1 MTANDSL
8 DNTNDN
14 TFCGTSP
21 AVQLAICPHPWREPR
36 DVWRSGGR
44 PTAAVPNQI
53 NPGAFLIHGN
63 YCGIGSRPKTKPID
77 ALDAACM
84 HHDSCARPAGLAQCG
99 CTARLKTEAEA
110 VARNPSQ
117 PPDIQ
122 LLASATAAVA
132 ALTPCQTTR

>member
-1 MTANDSL
+1 MIIPFAALLRRSSWRFAPILGASL
-8 DNTNDN
+8 
-14 TFCGTSP
+14 
-21 AVQLAICPHPWREPR
+21 VML
-36 DVWRSGGR
+36 GGVAGAQSNRPYIKR

-53 NPGAFLIHGN
+53 NPSAFLIHGN

-84 HHDSCARPAGLAQCG
+84 RHDSCARPAGLAQCG